1 MRPPSAAIGT
11 AHRNAVKTP
20 SLRGAAPRL
29 LTMPTSPSAARVAV
43 STLSVDEALD
53 RVLARIEPL
62 APTQVGLLDAL
73 GGVLTEDATA
83 DSDVPPFRN
92 SAMDGYAVR
101 GADVTSD
108 GVTLRVVGAVAAGSL
123 PERAVEAGEAMR
135 IMTGAPMP
143 EGADTVVRVE
153 DTDNGASVV
162 TINKATPKGVAVR
175 QAGEDLRRGEVVLAR
190 GTLLRHAEIGV
201 LASIG
206 RSKVNV
212 VRRPNVAV
220 LSTGDELV
228 DIDEERGPGKIRDA
242 NRYSLAAAVRAT
254 GCAAFELGIARDSAD
269 DLRHALGNAAFGD
282 LVVTSG
288 GVSVGDHDHVKP
300 VVDAMG
306 QMDFWS
312 IALRPGR
319 PLAFGELRTKRGA
332 VPIFGLPGNP
342 VSALL
347 TFELFVRPAL
357 LKMSGRTNLH
367 RPRVQARLLDRVDKP
382 VGLRMFAR
390 GIYDAAA
397 GTVRSTGPQGSGILR
412 SMSLANALIDLG
424 ESTAAAD
431 PGDTVSVLLTD
442 LPEDH

>member
-1 MRPPSAAIGT
+1 M
-11 AHRNAVKTP
+11 
-20 SLRGAAPRL
+20 
-29 LTMPTSPSAARVAV
+29 
-43 STLSVDEALD
+43 LSVDDALT
-53 RVLARIEPL
+53 RILARIAPL
-62 APTQVGLLDAL
+62 DATEVGLIEAL
-73 GGVLTEDATA
+73 GGVLTDDAKA
-83 DSDVPPFRN
+83 DRDVPPFRN

-101 GADVTSD
+101 GDDVRQG
-108 GVTLRVVGAVAAGSL
+108 GVKLRVVGAVAAGR
-123 PERAVEAGEAMR
+123 PPDRAVGAGEAVR

-143 EGADTVVRVE
+143 DGADTVVRVE
-153 DTDNGASVV
+153 DTDNGAEIV
-162 TINKATPKGVAVR
+162 TINAATPKGVAVR
-175 QAGEDLRRGEVVLAR
+175 QAAEDLRRGELVLER
-190 GTLLRHAEIGV
+190 GTVLRPAEIGV

-206 RSKVNV
+206 RAKVRV
-212 VRRPNVAV
+212 VRRPNVAT

-228 DIDEERGPGKIRDA
+228 DIDKEPGPGQIRDT
-242 NRYSLAAAVRAT
+242 NRYSLSAAVRAT

-300 VVDAMG
+300 VVSAMG
-306 QMDFWS
+306 RMDFWS

-319 PLAFGELRTKRGA
+319 PLAFGELRTKRGV

-357 LKMSGRTNLH
+357 LKMAGRTKLH
-367 RPRVQARLLDRVDKP
+367 RPRAQARLVDRIDKP
-382 VGLRMFAR
+382 VGLRTFAR

-412 SMSLANALIDLG
+412 SMSLANVLIDLP
-424 ESTAAAD
+424 ESASSAG
-431 PGDTVSVLLTD
+431 PGDTVSLVLTD
-442 LPEDH
+442 QPEDH

>member
-1 MRPPSAAIGT
+1 
-11 AHRNAVKTP
+11 
-20 SLRGAAPRL
+20 
-29 LTMPTSPSAARVAV
+29 MPTSPSAARAAT

-53 RVLARIEPL
+53 RVLSGITPL
-62 APTQVGLLDAL
+62 GPTEVGLLDAL
-73 GGVLTEDATA
+73 GGVLTEDAVA
-83 DSDVPPFRN
+83 DRDVPPFRN

-101 GADVTSD
+101 GDDVRRD
-108 GVTLRVVGAVAAGSL
+108 GVRLRVVGAVAAGSL
-123 PERAVEAGEAMR
+123 PERTVGAGEAVR

-143 EGADTVVRVE
+143 DGADTVVRVE
-153 DTDNGASVV
+153 DTDNGMEIV
-162 TINKATPKGVAVR
+162 TINKATSQGVAVR
-175 QAGEDLRRGEVVLAR
+175 EAAEDLRRGEVVLAR
-190 GTLLRHAEIGV
+190 GTLLRHPEIGV

-206 RSKVNV
+206 RAKVSV

-228 DIDEERGPGKIRDA
+228 DIDEEPGPGQIRDA
-242 NRYSLAAAVRAT
+242 NRYSLAAAVRAA

-300 VVDAMG
+300 VVNAMG
-306 QMDFWS
+306 QMDFWT

-357 LKMSGRTNLH
+357 LKMSGRTKLH
-367 RPRVQARLLDRVDKP
+367 RPRVKARLLDRIDKP
-382 VGLRMFAR
+382 VGLRVFAR
-390 GIYDAAA
+390 GVYDQET

-412 SMSLANALIDLG
+412 SMSLANALIDLP
-424 ESTAAAD
+424 EPASAAD
-431 PGDTVSVLLTD
+431 AGDTVSVVLTD
-442 LPEDH
+442 RPEDH

>member
-1 MRPPSAAIGT
+1 MRGFWCRKT
-11 AHRNAVKTP
+11 ADARICLPT
-20 SLRGAAPRL
+20 RL
-29 LTMPTSPSAARVAV
+29 LTMPTSPSAARAAA
-43 STLSVDEALD
+43 STLSVDEALE

-62 APTQVGLLDAL
+62 APTEVGLLDAL
-73 GGVLTEDATA
+73 GGVLTQDATA
-83 DSDVPPFRN
+83 DRDVPPFRN

-101 GADVTSD
+101 GADVTRD
-108 GVTLRVVGAVAAGSL
+108 GVTLRVVGEVAAGSL
-123 PERAVEAGEAMR
+123 PERAVEAGEAIR

-143 EGADTVVRVE
+143 DGADTVVRVE

-190 GTLLRHAEIGV
+190 GTLIRHPEIGV

-206 RSKVNV
+206 RAKVNV

-228 DIDEERGPGKIRDA
+228 DIDEQPGPGQIRDA
-242 NRYSLAAAVRAT
+242 NRYAIAAAVRAR
-254 GCAAFELGIARDSAD
+254 GCAEVELGIARDSAD

-306 QMDFWS
+306 HMDFWS
-312 IALRPGR
+312 IAIRPGR

-347 TFELFVRPAL
+347 TFELFVRPAI
-357 LKMSGRTNLH
+357 LKLAGHTKLQ
-367 RPRVQARLLDRVDKP
+367 RPRTKARLLDRIEKP
-382 VGLRMFAR
+382 SGLRMFAR
-390 GIYDAAA
+390 AIYDESA

-412 SMSLANALIDLG
+412 SMSLASALIDL
-424 ESTAAAD
+424 
-431 PGDTVSVLLTD
+431 
-442 LPEDH
+442 PEPT